1 MPGLRV
7 APTHRSSTR
16 QSSSVDPSSSSV
28 APALKTLVDVTL
40 RVIWRKSLHAIW
52 RSVFG
57 MSGPP
62 MHSALDNFR
71 VADQPSTIW
80 PTPLKSRS
88 TRADEAQDFVRPES
102 GSGRYCFNPAAP
114 FSTSVMGE
122 PASSPTGT
130 SRRKRWPIPLPT
142 HFGAEATVIDG

>member
-1 MPGLRV
+1 MLWMVGSGPVSEKPTSRALSDLRW
-7 APTHRSSTR
+7 AGS
-16 QSSSVDPSSSSV
+16 
-28 APALKTLVDVTL
+28 LVDY
-40 RVIWRKSLHAIW
+40 
-52 RSVFG
+52 
-57 MSGPP
+57 
-62 MHSALDNFR
+62 FR
-71 VADQPSTIW
+71 IADQPSTIW

-114 FSTSVMGE
+114 FSTRVMGE